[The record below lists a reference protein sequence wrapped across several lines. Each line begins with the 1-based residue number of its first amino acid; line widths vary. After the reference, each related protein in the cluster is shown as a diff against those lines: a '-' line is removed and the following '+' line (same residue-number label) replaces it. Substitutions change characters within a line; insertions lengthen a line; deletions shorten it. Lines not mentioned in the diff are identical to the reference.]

1 MLLELL
7 FLNEKQLIGLPQQLA
22 TMFARKR
29 ILARCKRCGI
39 QFFVDSPTHTTCP
52 NCGGELEFI
61 EVDVPE
67 EYA

>member
-1 MLLELL
+1 MR
-7 FLNEKQLIGLPQQLA
+7 KQLIGLPQQLSA
-22 TMFARKR
+22 MFARKR
-29 ILARCKRCGI
+29 MLARCKRCGM
-39 QFFVDSPTHTTCP
+39 QFFVDSPVTQHVCP